1 MTVPAARDDPA
12 RPDPGS
18 HADMRPALLTASLAE
33 GFDRMRLSRYGDA
46 QWDLTPA
53 VFRGNAPRSHASCDF
68 AAIEHDDVRETLRA
82 FLHARLNVDIPGRR
96 SRIPPTRLRTVFH
109 HARRF
114 LEFVRLR
121 RGAVDL
127 PRVEQALLDDY
138 ARTLRDDRRR
148 QPAAVAHL
156 LDVVVDFHLYR
167 ERLPR
172 GGLGFEP
179 WGGGAATAAGFTV
192 ARVGGAVENRTPRM
206 PEAVITPLLAWS
218 LRYVTQFS
226 HDIFAARAEL
236 VALEARRHALRAGE
250 AGLTDGERRRR
261 HRDRLDAYFDRLR
274 REGRGVPLWTY
285 AHNGDVRGDPGAGD
299 TTPPV
304 NAHLLHLHMGVDVQV
319 EPRFHVML
327 TTGEPA
333 IVEQAIGALG
343 VETGGFDTVPSAGPD
358 GVRPWRPR
366 FDVKTLAEEE
376 RMLQAAAYVVCAY
389 LSGMRDCE
397 VQAMKR
403 GCASVDRGEDGL
415 VVRHRLRSTIYKR
428 KATGGEPATWVTI
441 APVADAIAVLERLA
455 AKAPGA
461 EASDTLWPVLT
472 RQASGKAQ
480 VANTIVRQLNA
491 YLEHLDGL
499 AAASGDPAIPPGPDG
514 QRWHVTT
521 RQFRRTI
528 AWHIANRPFGAV
540 AGMIQYKHASVAAFE
555 GYAGSTASGFRAEIE
570 AERRLG
576 QIEDVLAHFD
586 ARQGG
591 GALSGPAGP
600 RVGRALDAVADN
612 LGPLPAMLANR
623 GRLRVLLAD
632 LARTLHVGVLA
643 DCFFDPSTAL
653 CLKHLGAPDAVG
665 PRTALCEPT
674 RCPNACI
681 AERHRPAW
689 ARAAAEARTLLR
701 EKRLSSPQRLALD
714 REIDRVEAVLDG
726 IDAPSG
732 R

>member
-1 MTVPAARDDPA
+1 
-12 RPDPGS
+12 
-18 HADMRPALLTASLAE
+18 MRPALLTASLAE

-236 VALEARRHALRAGE
+236 LALEARRDALRAGE
-250 AGLTDGERRRR
+250 AGLADVERRRR
-261 HRDRLDAYFDRLR
+261 HRDRLAAYFDRLR
-274 REGRGVPLWTY
+274 REGRSVPLWTN
-285 AHNGDVRGDPGAGD
+285 AHNGVVRDGPGDGD

-358 GVRPWRPR
+358 
-366 FDVKTLAEEE
+366 
-376 RMLQAAAYVVCAY
+376 
-389 LSGMRDCE
+389 
-397 VQAMKR
+397 
-403 GCASVDRGEDGL
+403 
-415 VVRHRLRSTIYKR
+415 
-428 KATGGEPATWVTI
+428 
-441 APVADAIAVLERLA
+441 
-455 AKAPGA
+455 
-461 EASDTLWPVLT
+461 
-472 RQASGKAQ
+472 
-480 VANTIVRQLNA
+480 
-491 YLEHLDGL
+491 
-499 AAASGDPAIPPGPDG
+499 
-514 QRWHVTT
+514 
-521 RQFRRTI
+521 
-528 AWHIANRPFGAV
+528 
-540 AGMIQYKHASVAAFE
+540 
-555 GYAGSTASGFRAEIE
+555 
-570 AERRLG
+570 
-576 QIEDVLAHFD
+576 
-586 ARQGG
+586 
-591 GALSGPAGP
+591 
-600 RVGRALDAVADN
+600 
-612 LGPLPAMLANR
+612 
-623 GRLRVLLAD
+623 
-632 LARTLHVGVLA
+632 
-643 DCFFDPSTAL
+643 
-653 CLKHLGAPDAVG
+653 
-665 PRTALCEPT
+665 
-674 RCPNACI
+674 
-681 AERHRPAW
+681 
-689 ARAAAEARTLLR
+689 
-701 EKRLSSPQRLALD
+701 
-714 REIDRVEAVLDG
+714 
-726 IDAPSG
+726 
-732 R
+732 